1 MSKKYRCKFLS
12 HGLFFEYDHL
22 RHCHLSVH
30 APEAKRLNRI
40 TDYKGPQ
47 DKMDWNHIY
56 SLKKELVAEMR
67 EGNFP
72 AFCKGCSWIQEF
84 EDEGQFQTDYDEYLD
99 MLWICHFNHCN
110 CNCVYCCDY
119 ENIKNK
125 TTTKGYNILP
135 VLKEILGNNIF
146 RAKDHDAH
154 ISFGLGEPTILS
166 NFEQVIELFEKHG
179 LARFAVYTNGIKF
192 SKIVAKLLADPKIE
206 MKVVIS
212 LDSGSRKIYEQIK
225 KVDCFDKVCKN
236 IKEYA
241 KAVQKSNPIDFQV
254 KYIIIPGVNDN
265 KEEIDRWFDFCVNE
279 AGVKSLS
286 ADIEEEWFIAH
297 RDNMPNELID
307 LCKYIKDKTLE
318 KGLDFLFYDR
328 AQILKI
334 D

>member
-30 APEAKRLNRI
+30 APEYKKQNRI
-40 TDYKGPQ
+40 IDYKGPETKINWQ
-47 DKMDWNHIY
+47 KIY
-56 SLKKELVAEMR
+56 STKKQLISEMR

-72 AFCKGCSWIQEF
+72 VYCKGCSWIEEF
-84 EDEGQFQTDYDEYLD
+84 ENEEDFKSDYDEYLD

-110 CNCVYCCDY
+110 CNCIYCCDY
-119 ENIKNK
+119 ENIKNG

-135 VLKEILGNNIF
+135 ALEEILQDNIF
-146 RAKDHDAH
+146 KAKDTNSH
-154 ISFGLGEPTILS
+154 ISFGLGEPTILH
-166 NFEQVIELFEKHG
+166 NFEQIIELFEKHG
-179 LARFAVYTNGIKF
+179 LERFAVYTNGIKF
-192 SKIVAKLLADPKIE
+192 SNIVAKLLANPDIE

-212 LDSGSRKIYEQIK
+212 LDSGTRDVYKKIK

-236 IKEYA
+236 IKEYMKAA
-241 KAVQKSNPIDFQV
+241 KKASPRDFQV

-265 KEEIDRWFDFCVNE
+265 KEEIDKWFDFCVNK
-279 AGVKSLS
+279 AGVESLS

-297 RDNMPNELID
+297 RDNIPTELIE
-307 LCKYIKDKTLE
+307 LCKYIKEKTLE
-318 KGLDFLFYDR
+318 KGLDFFYYDR
-328 AQILKI
+328 AQILKL